1 MRLKPEAIWG
11 MSGKRHTEEE
21 DGMGRKFIDCR
32 EYPSEMNCTVAFSAD
47 SDEELLECSSARG
60 AGSPSQ
66 GQPGTASA
74 NQEFVQGGHTAHS
87 DAAAFRLTL

>member
-1 MRLKPEAIWG
+1 MRLNPTAIWG
-11 MSGKRHTEEE
+11 VAEKGRVAEE

-32 EYPSEMNCTVAFSAD
+32 EYPSEMNCTVAFGRLGRGTARS
-47 SDEELLECSSARG
+47 CGSARG

-74 NQEFVQGGHTAHS
+74 NQEFVQGGHTTHR
-87 DAAAFRLTL
+87 DAAAFRLT